1 MTSPMPPSGDRLLGD
16 PQDFSLV
23 LGGPLFQVLRRA
35 HLTDDALALLR
46 QRIIVLSLFAWLPL
60 LVLSAL
66 EGQALGG
73 SAAVPFLLDV
83 DVHVRFLVALPLLI
97 VAELVVH
104 RRMRFVV
111 KQFLERKLIPQSA
124 LTRFDAAI
132 ASAF

>member
-1 MTSPMPPSGDRLLGD
+1 MKSPTLESSDGVLREPA
-16 PQDFSLV
+16 DFSLV
-23 LGGPLFQVLRRA
+23 LGGPLFQLLRRS
-35 HLTDDALALLR
+35 HMSGDALELVR
-46 QRIIVLSLFAWLPL
+46 QRIIIISLLAWLPL

-66 EGQALGG
+66 ERQALGG

-111 KQFLERKLIPQSA
+111 TQFLERQ
-124 LTRFDAAI
+124 
-132 ASAF
+132 